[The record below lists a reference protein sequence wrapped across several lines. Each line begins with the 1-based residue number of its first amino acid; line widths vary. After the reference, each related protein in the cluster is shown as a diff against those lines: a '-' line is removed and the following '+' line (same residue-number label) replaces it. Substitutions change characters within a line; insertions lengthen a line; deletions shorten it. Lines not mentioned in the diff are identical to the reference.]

1 MRAFRRIVLA
11 APRGKPAHTAAQPSS
26 CIDRSDM
33 REPSPLPSRT
43 VSVRCAGLPTLMG
56 TPALVFSRLS
66 GTERLCELFEYEV
79 ELKTPDARHA
89 PSGPAANLDTH
100 ALRGQELTV
109 AIELD
114 GSGAGPSGRI
124 GAGTREITGL
134 ITGVRGPIPQGRQI
148 AYCLT
153 LRPWLWLATLT
164 TDYRVFQQQTVVEI
178 LDALLCAYAFPV
190 EWRVDAARYPSREY
204 QVQYDESDF
213 DFFQRLTQ
221 EWGISWHIAHSDGKH
236 RLVLTDANSAFA
248 PYSSA
253 AYHTIRWQRSA
264 DRIDEECLHAFVLH
278 DRLVS
283 GQWASSD
290 YDFVKPGAD
299 LAVRSA
305 APLDTAH
312 AEAEV
317 YEYPGDHGQPATD
330 NDPWREGGHLAQ
342 LRMEALRQHGSRASG
357 RGHVRAMVPGCT
369 FKLSH
374 FVQDRAN
381 REYLILGADLEIE
394 DVPEASGIGQ
404 QWRCEVAFTAQPTNV
419 LFRPERT
426 QPKPRASGPQ
436 TATVVGPEGEE
447 TWTDAYGRI
456 RIQMHW
462 DRIGQRNANSSC
474 WVRVSSAWQGN
485 RFGAVHV
492 PRIGQEVVVEHL
504 NGDPDCPIV
513 TGRVPNRLNM
523 PQWPLPAQHAL
534 SGFVSKELHGERA
547 NAFVQDDTQGEI
559 QTQLQS
565 DHQTSW
571 LGLGF
576 LTRVLHGAGRKD
588 KRGEGFELRT
598 DGQGVVRAHGM
609 LLTTERRANASAH
622 HKDLGETVERLAVAR
637 AQQETLAALAQQ
649 HAAQDAADQ
658 AEVASAIQQQNDDI
672 HGTGVA
678 NADAGSFPEL
688 AAPHLVLASPAGIE
702 ATTARSTHLA
712 SGEHLALT
720 SGGHTSLA
728 VGKRLLASASRGVRI
743 FIQSMGWRLVAAGG
757 DIDLRALRDSINLL
771 ARIGITATADRIT
784 LSARQQLVI
793 SGGGSSTTYDAGGI
807 THRTGAAYVIRTA
820 SYALITAQRGA
831 AAFPP
836 PRKPGQG
843 NLELFNHYANRTGIG
858 GEFRVEDALGKAV
871 TGRLNAKGFA
881 AVGGLAPG
889 PATVR
894 FGKDPAD
901 TWVEA
906 SHVGQPTWSPRA
918 AGQAGA
924 SAMADS
930 AAGFVAGQV
939 LAAASRASETS
950 QALQFAQQLTTA
962 VKGIPDGLA
971 AFGLSGAQ
979 ALLGQAM
986 PIAMPTSMAVPA
998 LAKAVSHP
1006 ARPSMTTPGFVS

>member
-1 MRAFRRIVLA
+1 MRN
-11 APRGKPAHTAAQPSS
+11 
-26 CIDRSDM
+26 
-33 REPSPLPSRT
+33 PSPSPSRT

-56 TPALVFSRLS
+56 APALVFSRLS

-79 ELKTPDARHA
+79 QLKTPDARYA
-89 PSGPAANLDTH
+89 PSGPAANLDTQ

-114 GSGAGPSGRI
+114 GSGTGPVGRT
-124 GAGTREITGL
+124 GVGTREITGL
-134 ITGVRGPIPQGRQI
+134 ITDVRGPIPQGRQI

-164 TDYRVFQQQTVVEI
+164 TNFRVFQQQTVVGI
-178 LDALLCAYAFPV
+178 LEALLSAYTFSI
-190 EWRVDAARYPSREY
+190 EWRLDVGRYPSREY
-204 QVQYDESDF
+204 QVQYGESDF

-248 PYSSA
+248 PYTSL

-305 APLDTAH
+305 APFDTAH
-312 AEAEV
+312 AEAEI

-374 FVQDRAN
+374 FVQDKAN
-381 REYLILGADLEIE
+381 REYLILGTDLEIE
-394 DVPEASGIGQ
+394 DVPEVSGMGQ

-426 QPKPRASGPQ
+426 QPKPRTSGPQ

-523 PQWPLPAQHAL
+523 PQWPLPAQYAL

-565 DHQTSW
+565 GHQTSW

-609 LLTTERRANASAH
+609 LLTTERRANARAH
-622 HKDLGETVERLAVAR
+622 HKDMGETVERLAVAR
-637 AQQETLAALAQQ
+637 AQQETLAELAQQ

-658 AEVASAIQQQNDDI
+658 ADQAEVARAIQQQNEDI
-672 HGTGVA
+672 HGTGTA

-688 AAPHLVLASPAGIE
+688 SAPHLVLASPAGIE

-728 VGKRLLASASRGVRI
+728 VGKRLLASASRGMRI

-771 ARIGITATADRIT
+771 ARLGITATADRIT
-784 LSARQQLVI
+784 LSARQELVI
-793 SGGGSSTTYDAGGI
+793 SGGGSSTTYGAGGI

-831 AAFPP
+831 VAFPP
-836 PRKPGQG
+836 ARKPGQG
-843 NLELFNHYANRTGIG
+843 NLELFNRYANHTGIG

-871 TGRLNAKGFA
+871 AGRLNAQGFA
-881 AVGGLAPG
+881 AVSGLAPG
-889 PATVR
+889 PATVS

-906 SHVGQPTWSPRA
+906 SHVGQPEWPPRVA
-918 AGQAGA
+918 RTEED
-924 SAMADS
+924 SAVAQS
-930 AAGFVAGQV
+930 AAGLVAEQV
-939 LAAASRASETS
+939 RAAASRASELGQT
-950 QALQFAQQLTTA
+950 LQSARQLAAA
-962 VKGIPDGLA
+962 VKTIPDGLA
-971 AFGLSGAQ
+971 EFGLSGAQ
-979 ALLGQAM
+979 SLLGQAV
-986 PIAMPTSMAVPA
+986 PTSMPVPT

-1006 ARPSMTTPGFVS
+1006 TRPSIATPGFVS